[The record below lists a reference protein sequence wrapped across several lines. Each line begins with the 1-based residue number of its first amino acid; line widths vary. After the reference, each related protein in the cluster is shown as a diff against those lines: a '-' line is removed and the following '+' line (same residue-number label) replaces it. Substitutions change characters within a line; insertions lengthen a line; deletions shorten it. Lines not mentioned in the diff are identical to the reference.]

1 MKMTNRDKIKYFLS
15 WIIYNLNREC
25 QVAFFGRTSN
35 GKSTV
40 INSMLRDQILPS
52 GIGHTTNCF
61 LSITGV
67 DVQEPYLLRPDS
79 PDKKNAQ
86 VRKCYFLLSFCVYY
100 YITIRQKFCVS
111 FFFGQAYLQFAWD
124 KNDIQKINRRHTKN
138 FLPFHILANVGV
150 HFIFRRS
157 ACTSK
162 FKKGNLTMRRFFSNI
177 CKVISQDK
185 KLLNRLGDEN
195 ELQ

>member
-1 MKMTNRDKIKYFLS
+1 MLHKTKLHQITPSLFP
-15 WIIYNLNREC
+15 

-86 VRKCYFLLSFCVYY
+86 VGVYCLAVLIKLSKCVIQVVFLTFWL
-100 YITIRQKFCVS
+100 
-111 FFFGQAYLQFAWD
+111 
-124 KNDIQKINRRHTKN
+124 
-138 FLPFHILANVGV
+138 FLMERNV
-150 HFIFRRS
+150 
-157 ACTSK
+157 
-162 FKKGNLTMRRFFSNI
+162 N
-177 CKVISQDK
+177 
-185 KLLNRLGDEN
+185 
-195 ELQ
+195 